1 MKSILNN
8 QDTESHT
15 KEIIKIAKYLSIAL
29 LFLMVVLFKYNALYK
44 VTANGEELGYVRN
57 KNEVQN
63 EINTIIENKEDG
75 VAFKNLEIE
84 PVYELKFVS
93 NKEDNS
99 KDVLNKLKE
108 NISTTYTAYG
118 ITIDGNIET
127 YVATEKEAD
136 KVVADLQKEYE
147 DKMAVEIGVKQV
159 FEKERIKTVEDKVAI
174 ANLKEDNL
182 DVKLKKLE
190 KQEEQEKNKKVES
203 SKKVVVAVRPV
214 SGGTI
219 TSRYGERSSVR
230 SSTHTGLDIAVKKGT
245 AIKAAASGTVTF
257 AGYKGSYG
265 YMVKIECDNGYEM
278 WYAHCSKLYVKKGQR
293 VSAGTKIAAV
303 GSTGNSTGPHLHFEI
318 RKNGKT
324 INPQKYM

>member
-8 QDTESHT
+8 QDTENYT

-44 VTANGEELGYVRN
+44 VTANGEELGYIRN
-57 KNEVQN
+57 KNEIQN
-63 EINTIIENKEDG
+63 EINAIIENKEDG

-99 KDVLNKLKE
+99 EDVLNKLKE

-127 YVATEKEAD
+127 YVATETEAD

-159 FEKERIKTVEDKVAI
+159 FEKEKIETVEEKVAI
-174 ANLKEDNL
+174 ADL
-182 DVKLKKLE
+182 
-190 KQEEQEKNKKVES
+190 
-203 SKKVVVAVRPV
+203 
-214 SGGTI
+214 
-219 TSRYGERSSVR
+219 
-230 SSTHTGLDIAVKKGT
+230 
-245 AIKAAASGTVTF
+245 
-257 AGYKGSYG
+257 
-265 YMVKIECDNGYEM
+265 
-278 WYAHCSKLYVKKGQR
+278 
-293 VSAGTKIAAV
+293 TK
-303 GSTGNSTGPHLHFEI
+303 P
-318 RKNGKT
+318 
-324 INPQKYM
+324 